1 MNLVCLSPNGVDSY
15 RLAEPPDAVLV
26 ATMDGVVRLK
36 KSAAAGP
43 WLADAAALKGL
54 HVSSLMREPGQGMVF
69 AGIHG
74 TGLYRSRDN
83 GATWESASTG
93 IDHGHVFTL
102 ACRDTENGVELYAG
116 TEPAH
121 LYRSTDLGEHWRELP
136 GIRTV
141 PSLDQWNFPAP
152 PFQPHVKHVAFDP
165 RDRQIIY
172 VCIEQG
178 AVLKSDDGGETFRE
192 LHFQDETYALNQD
205 THRIIFNPRN
215 PDEIFLPGGDGIST
229 SRDAGQHWRHL
240 TTPKMRVAYP
250 DHFYVAPDEEHR
262 LFAAGGGDP
271 PNIWRE
277 TGTAHSAIVT
287 SRDNGESWTQIL
299 GGLPEEL
306 AGNIE
311 AVTMAQW
318 PGGYGFFA
326 GTTDGDI
333 FASVDRGDTWRCIA
347 GGLAAVSKCV
357 HARNLA
363 MGRAKVRERTTA

>member
-1 MNLVCLSPNGVDSY
+1 MRAARHRSRRGRKQFSRRLHLGARPLGNSRRGQLPGRDRPGARRSPVSCEESDSRYRDDAAVSRLSGIGGTMNLVCLSPNGVDSY

-277 TGTAHSAIVT
+277 TG
-287 SRDNGESWTQIL
+287 
-299 GGLPEEL
+299 
-306 AGNIE
+306 
-311 AVTMAQW
+311 
-318 PGGYGFFA
+318 
-326 GTTDGDI
+326 
-333 FASVDRGDTWRCIA
+333 
-347 GGLAAVSKCV
+347 
-357 HARNLA
+357 
-363 MGRAKVRERTTA
+363 